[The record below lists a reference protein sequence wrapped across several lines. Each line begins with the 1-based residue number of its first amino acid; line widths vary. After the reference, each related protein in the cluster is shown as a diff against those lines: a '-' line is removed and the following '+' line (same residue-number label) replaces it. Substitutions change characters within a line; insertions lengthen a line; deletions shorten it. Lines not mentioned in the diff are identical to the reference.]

1 MGMDFDLK
9 DEIIYK
15 IYDAIDEYE
24 LKSIKLIKEDL
35 LLYINNNCNL
45 NLNIDFI
52 HNLINEFGTLIYEDK
67 DLVDTI
73 TYLSKKYDLYAIS
86 NWFTDSQIKRLEKMG
101 IAKYFK
107 KVIGADINYYK
118 PYEKTFDI
126 ILKNYNA
133 SECLSVGDSLQNDII
148 LPKSLGMNVIWKTNE
163 SSLEY
168 VTIKCIKELKNIL

>member
-1 MGMDFDLK
+1 
-9 DEIIYK
+9 
-15 IYDAIDEYE
+15 
-24 LKSIKLIKEDL
+24 
-35 LLYINNNCNL
+35 
-45 NLNIDFI
+45 
-52 HNLINEFGTLIYEDK
+52 
-67 DLVDTI
+67 
-73 TYLSKKYDLYAIS
+73 
-86 NWFTDSQIKRLEKMG
+86 MG